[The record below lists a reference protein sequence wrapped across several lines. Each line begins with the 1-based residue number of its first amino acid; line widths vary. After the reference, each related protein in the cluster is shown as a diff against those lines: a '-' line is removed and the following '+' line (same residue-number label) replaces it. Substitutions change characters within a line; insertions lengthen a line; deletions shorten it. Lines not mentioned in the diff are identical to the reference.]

1 MFQVCL
7 NETPVGPLLISG
19 TDLGLVQIRLNCEI
33 AAGLEQ
39 CPQHPLAVLSLEQL
53 RAWFAGRLRQFQLPL
68 TPQGTDF
75 QRQVWQA
82 LQQIPWG
89 TTASYAQIAAAVG
102 RPRAC
107 RAVGLA
113 NGRNPL
119 PIIIPCHRVIGSS
132 GQLVGYSGGLHIKR
146 YLLAL
151 EGYPLP

>member
-7 NETPVGPLLISG
+7 RETPVGPLMISG
-19 TDLGLVQIRLNCEI
+19 TDQGLERIRLNCQISEVPV
-33 AAGLEQ
+33 L
-39 CPQHPLAVLSLEQL
+39 CHQHPLAVLSVEQL
-53 RAWFAGRLRQFQLPL
+53 QAWFAGRRRQFHLPL
-68 TPQGTDF
+68 TPRGTGF

-82 LQQIPWG
+82 LRQIPWG
-89 TTASYAQIAAAVG
+89 TTASYAQIATAIG

-146 YLLAL
+146 ILLAL
-151 EGYPLP
+151 ENSPLS

>member
-19 TDLGLVQIRLNCEI
+19 TDQGLEQIRLNCQI
-33 AAGLEQ
+33 AAGREQ
-39 CPQHPLAVLSLEQL
+39 CPRHPLAVLSLEQL

-68 TPQGTDF
+68 TPRGTDF

-89 TTASYAQIAAAVG
+89 TTASYAQIAVAVG

-146 YLLAL
+146 CLLAL